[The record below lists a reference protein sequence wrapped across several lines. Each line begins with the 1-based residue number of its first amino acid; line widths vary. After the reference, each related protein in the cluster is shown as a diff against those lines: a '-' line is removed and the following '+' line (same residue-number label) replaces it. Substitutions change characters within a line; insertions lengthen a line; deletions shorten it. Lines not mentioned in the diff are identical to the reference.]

1 MNGTE
6 LAAIITASVGGL
18 GSLGAAAKFLWD
30 KIEKRFADIE
40 SDLEKCRERELET
53 KEHRAVHLTVIE
65 LMWVELRRFDP
76 ESQVLERVKK
86 LLDDLKKRNTAGQ
99 D

>member
-1 MNGTE
+1 MNGGE
-6 LAAIITASVGGL
+6 LAALITASTGVL
-18 GSLGAAAKFLWD
+18 GSAGVAIKFLWD
-30 KIEKRFADIE
+30 RIEKRFTNIE
-40 SDLEKCRERELET
+40 TDLEKCRERELET

-76 ESQVLERVKK
+76 ESLVLERAKK
-86 LLDDLKKRNTAGQ
+86 LLDSLKERNIAER